1 MTNIEQALNRIN
13 WRMTNEKFTP
23 NEKDKEAV
31 NFLSEWVKQQKAES
45 IKENLLFA
53 KIFCYAFKN
62 EISVFSCPKISSRKI
77 QEQLDLPI
85 EHHYEQIHSL
95 LNSIALEEYK
105 KEIGWIN
112 KPPVFRTEAENEH
125 NNQLLK
131 THKETLTKVATGTW
145 TEKAVYS
152 SLNNEITELIN
163 KYKTKM

>member
-1 MTNIEQALNRIN
+1 MTNIEQSLNRIN

-31 NFLSEWVKQQKAES
+31 NFLSEWVNRQKSES

-62 EISVFSCPKISSRKI
+62 EISIFNCPKIASRKI
-77 QEQLDLPI
+77 QEKLDLPI
-85 EHHYEQIHSL
+85 EHHYNEIHSL
-95 LNSIALEEYK
+95 LNSIALEDFK
-105 KEIGWIN
+105 NEIGWVN
-112 KPPVFRTEAENEH
+112 KPPVFRTEEDNEH

-131 THKETLTKVATGTW
+131 THNETLKKVATGTW
-145 TEKAVYS
+145 TAKAVYS